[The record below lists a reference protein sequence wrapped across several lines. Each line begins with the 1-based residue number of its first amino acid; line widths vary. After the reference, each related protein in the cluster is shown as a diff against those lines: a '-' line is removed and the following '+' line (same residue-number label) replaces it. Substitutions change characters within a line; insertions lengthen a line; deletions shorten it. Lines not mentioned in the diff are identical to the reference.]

1 MKGPT
6 RKQSEILSF
15 IWEYSDRMG
24 YPPSLREIGEKFS
37 VSPSAVHSALKA
49 MEKKGLIYRNGGAR
63 SIAPG
68 EKTEEERR
76 NLPIPFFPEEPENDE
91 ESKEF
96 LFVPI
101 SSYSPSAFAFRVTSW
116 SMKEGGIL
124 PGDIAIAEKEREPKD
139 GDIVLSKAREGEGRM
154 ELRRL
159 RIRGS
164 LMELWPENDSMG
176 ITRSQNLDICGIL
189 TEIRRKY

>member
-1 MKGPT
+1 
-6 RKQSEILSF
+6 
-15 IWEYSDRMG
+15 
-24 YPPSLREIGEKFS
+24 
-37 VSPSAVHSALKA
+37 

-68 EKTEEERR
+68 EKTEGERR
-76 NLPIPFFPEEPENDE
+76 NLPIPFFPEEPEKDE

-176 ITRSQNLDICGIL
+176 ITRSQNLEICGIL

>member
-1 MKGPT
+1 
-6 RKQSEILSF
+6 
-15 IWEYSDRMG
+15 
-24 YPPSLREIGEKFS
+24 
-37 VSPSAVHSALKA
+37 
-49 MEKKGLIYRNGGAR
+49 
-63 SIAPG
+63 
-68 EKTEEERR
+68 
-76 NLPIPFFPEEPENDE
+76 
-91 ESKEF
+91 
-96 LFVPI
+96 
-101 SSYSPSAFAFRVTSW
+101 
-116 SMKEGGIL
+116 MKEGGIL

-176 ITRSQNLDICGIL
+176 ITRSQNLEICGIL